1 MDAVVL
7 ASECALSLRIVSGG
21 KLQSYVSRA
30 TEALPV
36 MHKPRSH
43 VPR

>member
-1 MDAVVL
+1 MDAVAV
-7 ASECALSLRIVSGG
+7 ASSALSLRIVSGG

-36 MHKPRSH
+36 MLKPRSH